1 MNWPEH
7 KATSRPEGQYGE
19 SAEAMSVAAYKSNI
33 RETENPRDIERRILL
48 RLVGEMDR
56 HATEFDA
63 SREKSE
69 RVAILAGGLRET
81 LAENIKFWSALK
93 LDLAEPGNQL
103 GPDLRAALISLALWV
118 ERQSAEVMG
127 GERGL
132 AALVSTNRAIAT
144 GLAGQAP
151 RPQGT
156 E

>member
-1 MNWPEH
+1 
-7 KATSRPEGQYGE
+7 
-19 SAEAMSVAAYKSNI
+19 
-33 RETENPRDIERRILL
+33 
-48 RLVGEMDR
+48 
-56 HATEFDA
+56 
-63 SREKSE
+63 
-69 RVAILAGGLRET
+69 
-81 LAENIKFWSALK
+81 LK

-103 GPDLRAALISLALWV
+103 APDLRAALISLALWV

-132 AALVSTNRAIAT
+132 AALVSTNRAIAS